1 MIGISG
7 NFEMLPVQTAYD
19 QWADEYDDAD
29 PTTTLDEP
37 FVVSLLQP
45 FGGCR
50 ILDLGC
56 GTGRYFRRIAAP
68 HVQLVG
74 LDVSRA
80 MLARAKR
87 TMSSLSPVTLIQ
99 ASIGQLP
106 FAAGSF
112 DRVIAGLVLDHV
124 HDLRSFFQETAAVLR
139 PAGRLIVSAIH
150 PHMQH
155 LTGSAVRF
163 TVRGR
168 EYATPGTIHAV
179 DSTTTAARG
188 AGLTIEC
195 LQEPRVDQALTARY
209 PSWSSRMGCSALVLL
224 AARKSLPIYRTVSA
238 PDAGGTSP
246 YR

>member
-1 MIGISG
+1 MIGVTG
-7 NFEMLPVQTAYD
+7 NSEMLPVQTAYD

-37 FVVSLLQP
+37 FVLLMLQP
-45 FGGCR
+45 FAGCR

-56 GTGRYFRRIAAP
+56 GTGRYLRRIAGP
-68 HVQLVG
+68 PVQLVG

-87 TMSSLSPVTLIQ
+87 TISSLSPVTFIQ

-106 FAAGSF
+106 FASGSF
-112 DRVIAGLVLDHV
+112 DRVIIGLVLDHI

-139 PAGRLIVSAIH
+139 PGGRLIVSTIH
-150 PHMQH
+150 PDMQH

-163 TVRGR
+163 TAGGR
-168 EYATPGTIHAV
+168 DYATPGTIHVV
-179 DSTTTAARG
+179 DSITTAARG
-188 AGLTIEC
+188 ARLTIEC

-224 AARKSLPIYRTVSA
+224 AARKSPPIYRTVSA
-238 PDAGGTSP
+238 TDA
-246 YR
+246 R